1 MKKKWIAAAVLA
13 SFALLIQ
20 GCAAGKAA
28 PEPSALAQEQ
38 KPSIPAQE
46 AEPSDLTKAE
56 RPSLLVQE
64 GAHDLAS
71 SSKTGALHVEG
82 ARLLGSG
89 GQPVQLRIILTA
101 PALSSS
107 TTSGM

>member
-20 GCAAGKAA
+20 GCAAGKAV

-46 AEPSDLTKAE
+46 TEPSDLTKEE
-56 RPSLLVQE
+56 RPLLLVQ
-64 GAHDLAS
+64 GPR
-71 SSKTGALHVEG
+71 KV
-82 ARLLGSG
+82 
-89 GQPVQLRIILTA
+89 PVQYDRRIQ
-101 PALSSS
+101 
-107 TTSGM
+107 GKKQ